1 MDNHHVGVIPRQPL
15 EICYFLIVLESS
27 GRDAWMQSNPTFA
40 RLHLQILCPVPFCL
54 PNSSENN
61 GPEKKRFLPSGNSKW
76 NSVLRPLHKHVM
88 LLPVSAPAEH
98 PKDSKHLRAAA
109 PVCPTVVSS
118 LSNLLY
124 LNHLELCR
132 LAAVRETMAYS
143 VVSCTYYF
151 VKPSVELIPQCH
163 APFLK

>member
-1 MDNHHVGVIPRQPL
+1 MGVIPRQPL

-40 RLHLQILCPVPFCL
+40 RRHLQIFYPVPFCL
-54 PNSSENN
+54 PTNSENN
-61 GPEKKRFLPSGNSKW
+61 GPGKKRFLPSGNSKW

-88 LLPVSAPAEH
+88 LLPPSEH
-98 PKDSKHLRAAA
+98 PKDQHLRAAA
-109 PVCPTVVSS
+109 PVCPIVVSS

-124 LNHLELCR
+124 LNHLELSR

-151 VKPSVELIPQCH
+151 VKPSLELIPQHH
-163 APFLK
+163 ALFLK